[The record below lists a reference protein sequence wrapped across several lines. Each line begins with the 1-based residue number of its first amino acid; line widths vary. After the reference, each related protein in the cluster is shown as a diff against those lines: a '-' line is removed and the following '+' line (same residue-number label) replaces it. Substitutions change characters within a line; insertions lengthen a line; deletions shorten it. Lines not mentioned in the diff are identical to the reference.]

1 MIWPVLAHCLDLAL
15 TVALFL
21 SSVYRVVSAAF
32 QQAKNILF
40 PWEKN
45 TRGRYTPY
53 LISFS
58 SFCEL
63 WFNKIEDIENEEIKD
78 KMNSNLSELSG
89 ASTMEFP

>member
-15 TVALFL
+15 TMALFL

-45 TRGRYTPY
+45 TRGRYTP
-53 LISFS
+53 
-58 SFCEL
+58 
-63 WFNKIEDIENEEIKD
+63 
-78 KMNSNLSELSG
+78 
-89 ASTMEFP
+89 